1 MTRTPWGDATELR
14 ERMLRPGRG
23 TPREEAEK
31 NQRERLFAAMVA
43 TVADKGYEA
52 TTVADLVN
60 LSGVSRSAFYRHFAD
75 KEECF
80 LTAAEALIEPTLEAI
95 KSAESGATGEDRTRK
110 ALESFLA
117 LIASQPGASKMCFV
131 EVYAAGPAGV
141 AVVEKTLNAFEEF
154 VTELFAE
161 IPGRETMPP
170 QMIRAMIGG
179 LQKVIHKRLYRDEE
193 DQLVELAPQIH
204 KWWLSYPPPPDE
216 LRGPRRRSQKPR
228 AFEERQS
235 VANPPERVLR
245 ALAATVAEK
254 GYPATT
260 VAEVVDRAAT
270 SQRTFYEHF
279 ANKEEAL
286 IAALDSGSAQMLGT
300 TLPAFRRAPDWQSA
314 VHQAYEA
321 MFAFGIEEPEY
332 SRLGAVEMYA
342 AGKRALQ
349 TRDTIME
356 GLEALLAPGYEL
368 APEAPPIAAEA
379 IGGAIYALV
388 YDQVKA
394 KGPESLPEL
403 VPMATYMTLAPF
415 IGADEAFA
423 IGTGAAENGKRP
435 A

>member
-1 MTRTPWGDATELR
+1 
-14 ERMLRPGRG
+14 
-23 TPREEAEK
+23 
-31 NQRERLFAAMVA
+31 
-43 TVADKGYEA
+43 
-52 TTVADLVN
+52 
-60 LSGVSRSAFYRHFAD
+60 
-75 KEECF
+75 
-80 LTAAEALIEPTLEAI
+80 
-95 KSAESGATGEDRTRK
+95 
-110 ALESFLA
+110 
-117 LIASQPGASKMCFV
+117 
-131 EVYAAGPAGV
+131 
-141 AVVEKTLNAFEEF
+141 
-154 VTELFAE
+154 
-161 IPGRETMPP
+161 
-170 QMIRAMIGG
+170 MIGG

-193 DQLVELAPQIH
+193 DELIELAPQIH
-204 KWWLSYPPPPDE
+204 RWWLSYPPPPDE
-216 LRGPRRRSQKPR
+216 LRAPRRRSQKPR
-228 AFEERQS
+228 PFEERQS

-314 VHQAYEA
+314 VHRAYEA

-368 APEAPPIAAEA
+368 APDAPPIAAEA

-388 YDQVKA
+388 YDQVKS

-415 IGADEAFA
+415 LGADEAFA
-423 IGTGAAENGKRP
+423 LATGAAENGKRSG
-435 A
+435 